1 MSALLEK
8 GVPGRG
14 SLVKIRSSSGG
25 ESLAPV
31 EQGDPNSDVDD
42 ETLDGGFRIK
52 QVEDRMK
59 VKQAMLVK
67 DDGKMD
73 LNWSPDHEMRQT
85 LNRMF
90 TKAEEAN
97 REAMKLR
104 MAKRDRLRYYSDEL
118 WATWKSNE
126 RFSDALDVV
135 VSITICINAI
145 FLGLSMD
152 YSDGSLPWTIADLV
166 FSFIFVLEV
175 VFKVYMYG
183 LSGHFCGS
191 TALMNWFDAVVIL
204 ADFIQVW
211 MEITVPDEDLD
222 ENTPSASLFRMI
234 RLLRLTRVIRVTK
247 SEAFKDLAELIH
259 GILAGVY
266 TLVWSLL
273 LFLVVLYVVALVFRE
288 TLGKEKKEN
297 IFELFRNVPRAMFT
311 TFRCS
316 FGDCNSKLGV
326 PIFEY
331 VTSEYGPAMSV
342 FYSLFTFIVVVVLFN
357 VISAMFV
364 ESTMEAAQSIALT
377 KRRERMQDESLL
389 VTRIAILV
397 RRIMLLATG
406 RDPEVLS
413 EHLDTIMNAQVP
425 RETVDQVIHDP
436 LAKQALIDLDI
447 NPLDHGRLSDIFD
460 PDNGGTIGVMDI
472 AAGIRRLRGE
482 ARRSDVVCIDLMIR
496 HVQSI
501 LVTMNDAIA
510 RIESVFDAEL
520 SPLFKIPRLTRQ
532 GSSVSGSL
540 LTDLFKVLTDVR
552 DVVTSW
558 SLRCSLETFSDSSQ
572 IHQVV
577 CPKLIDDSRQ
587 EFL

>member
-191 TALMNWFDAVVIL
+191 TALMNWFDAIVIL

-288 TLGKEKKEN
+288 TLGRKKKEN

-520 SPLFKIPRLTRQ
+520 SPQEQPSQ
-532 GSSVSGSL
+532 GKS
-540 LTDLFKVLTDVR
+540 
-552 DVVTSW
+552 
-558 SLRCSLETFSDSSQ
+558 
-572 IHQVV
+572 
-577 CPKLIDDSRQ
+577 
-587 EFL
+587 